1 MIDRSG
7 EAKHLHFET
16 KRHVGF
22 LVIDRPRNR
31 NALSL
36 SMLRD
41 VRDIVTNV
49 ATNGALRAL
58 VIASASPSIFCA
70 GADVKEYVAHAG
82 DLEWGIASKTA
93 VEAAAAAIAECRL
106 PTVAVVDGACIGAG
120 MSLLVACDIRL
131 AGPSARF
138 AIPSTRLGFVYPYA
152 DTRRLVRS
160 IGSHR
165 ALYLLLTGRTIEG
178 AEALQ
183 FGLVDE
189 RYPDA
194 ASLADALEKLL
205 DHFRSST
212 VATTG
217 TKQYVDAAVRG
228 TDETEELV
236 AIYRSALQNAA
247 ETAAGTQ

>member
-1 MIDRSG
+1 MI
-7 EAKHLHFET
+7 EAKHLRFET

-22 LVIDRPRNR
+22 LVIDRPQSR

-36 SMLRD
+36 SMLRE
-41 VRDIVTNV
+41 VRDIVTNI
-49 ATNGALRAL
+49 AASSELRAL
-58 VIASASPSIFCA
+58 VIASASPSVFCA
-70 GADVKEYVAHAG
+70 GADVKEYAAHAG
-82 DLEWGIASKTA
+82 DLDWGIASKSA
-93 VEAAAAAIAECRL
+93 VEAAASAIAECRL

-138 AIPSTRLGFVYPYA
+138 AIPSTRLGFVYPFS

-165 ALYLLLTGRTIEG
+165 ALYLLLTGRTIES

-183 FGLVDE
+183 FGLIDE
-189 RYPDA
+189 RHADT
-194 ASLADALEKLL
+194 ASLSDALEKLL
-205 DHFRSST
+205 EHFRSSP
-212 VATTG
+212 VAISG
-217 TKQYVDAAVRG
+217 TKQYVDAAVSG
-228 TDETEELV
+228 ADENAELV